1 MRWTRAIFLGFGMTI
16 LALAGCQNSPP
27 RFTPPTLKEDYI
39 LPPQD
44 DPRFSNPPVY
54 PKEVMDVDN
63 MRKDNNPNGKFG
75 GPGTAGMG
83 KAAPTPTSGGGG
95 F

>member
-1 MRWTRAIFLGFGMTI
+1 MRWTRAICLGLGMTT

-54 PKEVMDVDN
+54 PKEVMDADN
-63 MRKDNNPNGKFG
+63 MRKDKDLTGKFG
-75 GPGTAGMG
+75 GPGMG
-83 KAAPTPTSGGGG
+83 KTAPTPTGSGGGY
-95 F
+95 